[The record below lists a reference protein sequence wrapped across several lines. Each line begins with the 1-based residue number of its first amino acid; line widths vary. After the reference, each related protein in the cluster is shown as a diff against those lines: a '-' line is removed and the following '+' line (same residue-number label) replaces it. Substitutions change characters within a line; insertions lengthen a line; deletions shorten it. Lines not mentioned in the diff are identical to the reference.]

1 VTEDEAGISDSA
13 RPATVDDLK
22 RLISALAVEQVDYV
36 LIGGYALYA
45 LGYQRA
51 TTDIDLL
58 VRPTHEQGERA
69 RRALLTLP
77 DKVAMQLDPAWF
89 IEGETIRVADAFVVD
104 LMFSAC
110 GESIES
116 LHDHIVS
123 IDLDGVPL
131 RTLDLEGLLK
141 TKRSSRDKDK
151 LDQVILE
158 RALDVIRRGGKTP

>member
-1 VTEDEAGISDSA
+1 MSDDEAGAGDTA

-22 RLISALAVEQVDYV
+22 RLIAALAAEQVDYI

-58 VRPTHEQGERA
+58 LRPTREQGERA
-69 RRALLTLP
+69 QRALLTLP

-89 IEGETIRVADAFVVD
+89 VEGQTIRVADAFVVD

-141 TKRSSRDKDK
+141 TKRTSRDKDK

-158 RALDVIRRGGKTP
+158 RALEFIQRAGKTP